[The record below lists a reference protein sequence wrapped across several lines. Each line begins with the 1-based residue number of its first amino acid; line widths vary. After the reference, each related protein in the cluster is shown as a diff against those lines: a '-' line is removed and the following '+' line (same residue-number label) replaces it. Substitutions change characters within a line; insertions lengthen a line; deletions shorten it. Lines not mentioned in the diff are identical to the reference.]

1 MLIRVDYKLI
11 EYYIKNETEQKV
23 YYQKNRL
30 EWRNKKRG
38 EGSWPQGEES
48 IGVTFAIFRKI

>member
-11 EYYIKNETEQKV
+11 EYYIKRETEQKV

-30 EWRNKKRG
+30 EWRNKKGG
-38 EGSWPQGEES
+38 E
-48 IGVTFAIFRKI
+48 